1 MEANLDALRRL
12 GIYPTE
18 EEKPLVMVPGAEAQ
32 SRVDALI
39 AAAGLQPRGFIHVHP
54 TSRWLFKTWTEAQ
67 SAELLRRLARDGHRI
82 VVTSA
87 PDPREKAIV
96 ARTLGEAGVPVTDL
110 SGELSLRE
118 LAALTGARAA
128 LLRRGLR
135 AHAHRGRHGH
145 AGRGPLRPERREGM
159 GTVARAAPRGGERPS
174 LPPVRQR
181 RLRRRQ
187 GERVPHAAAGGS
199 RAFGDQRSAR
209 GAVSAAPS
217 ARAPGIAPR
226 VALVR
231 GRYDPSGGAE
241 RFVQGA
247 IAALRAQ
254 GAAITIVARAW
265 PDHDG
270 SAILVEPFHIGSL
283 WRDWAF
289 ARAACAE
296 LERRRFDLVQ
306 SHERIAC
313 CDVYRAGDGVHAQWL
328 AERSRVQGPL
338 ARLATRLSPHH
349 LYVLRAERALF
360 SSARLRAVICNSE
373 MVRTEIRERF
383 GTAPEKLVLIRN
395 AVDSAHFHPGLAAEM
410 RRPVREQL
418 RVPLDAHVVLHV
430 GSGFERKGVA
440 GLLGAV
446 ARARSRPWA
455 IVVGKD
461 KRAGRY
467 VGARPPP
474 RHRRARALR
483 GNRVR
488 RAPLPRRG
496 RQLHARLALRP
507 AAQRR
512 ARGDGERAP
521 GGDHPEVRRL
531 GAARRTAK
539 ADSSA
544 TRSTGR
550 GSPRRSI
557 AWTRP
562 RAGAWAAAARAA
574 VERYTPQAM
583 AAEYVALYGRL
594 LRR

>member
-1 MEANLDALRRL
+1 M
-12 GIYPTE
+12 
-18 EEKPLVMVPGAEAQ
+18 
-32 SRVDALI
+32 
-39 AAAGLQPRGFIHVHP
+39 
-54 TSRWLFKTWTEAQ
+54 
-67 SAELLRRLARDGHRI
+67 
-82 VVTSA
+82 
-87 PDPREKAIV
+87 
-96 ARTLGEAGVPVTDL
+96 
-110 SGELSLRE
+110 
-118 LAALTGARAA
+118 
-128 LLRRGLR
+128 
-135 AHAHRGRHGH
+135 
-145 AGRGPLRPERREGM
+145 
-159 GTVARAAPRGGERPS
+159 
-174 LPPVRQR
+174 
-181 RLRRRQ
+181 
-187 GERVPHAAAGGS
+187 
-199 RAFGDQRSAR
+199 
-209 GAVSAAPS
+209 SAAPS
-217 ARAPGIAPR
+217 ARAPGSAPR

-270 SAILVEPFHIGSL
+270 SAILVQPFHIGSL

-360 SSARLRAVICNSE
+360 SSPRLRAVICNSE
-373 MVRTEIRERF
+373 MVRTEIREHF

-395 AVDSAHFHPGLAAEM
+395 AVDAARFHPGLAAEM
-410 RRPVREQL
+410 RGPVREQL
-418 RVPLDAHVVLHV
+418 RVPPEAHVVLHV

-461 KRAGRY
+461 KRSERY
-467 VGARPPP
+467 A
-474 RHRRARALR
+474 AL
-483 GNRVR
+483 
-488 RAPLPRRG
+488 A
-496 RQLHARLALRP
+496 
-507 AAQRR
+507 
-512 ARGDGERAP
+512 
-521 GGDHPEVRRL
+521 RRL
-531 GAARRTAK
+531 GIAERVRFVGSVSDVRPYHAA
-539 ADSSA
+539 ADSFMLASLYDPQPNA
-544 TRSTGR
+544 ALEAMASGLPVVTTPKCGVSELLAEGESGFVRDALDEAGL
-550 GSPRRSI
+550 
-557 AWTRP
+557 
-562 RAGAWAAAARAA
+562 AGALDRLDAPACRRMGLAARAA